1 MPRRSW
7 RRLVSLSASSSLLAL
22 LAVCS
27 ADAAPR
33 IKVIKLA
40 ITNPS
45 PLPRPSENVVIP
57 IGTLRAIAPDF
68 AAGTVIVTTSQAE
81 TLDQDAGTLQTT
93 ELPSQADDLDGDGKW
108 DELAFQIDLKPRQT
122 RIVTVAY
129 GDAATIQRIRA
140 QYPKLTDAR
149 FAVHYEGP
157 GWESEETAWR
167 IYFDKR
173 NAIDLYGKRRP
184 GLYLDLFASPE
195 YVYHQESPFG
205 RDIYGIG
212 KALGV
217 AGIGAMLDG
226 RVTPV
231 AEVTDRKWR
240 VISAGPVRALL
251 EFQYTGW
258 KIGAHTV
265 DLVSRITQWAGEH
278 GFEHRV
284 TVRNGDGVTFVT
296 GIPNKPGTENLDA
309 AVAPAGVLATWG
321 HQVVVSGA
329 KAQPNDLPD
338 ENLGVAV
345 LVPGDE
351 AGAASSD
358 EANRL
363 LALRPRNGVAHLYGA
378 AMWDQENTERLLVNA
393 AAPDKRMG
401 GGTLSLA
408 AARPTRGSFVAYMKA
423 IGNRI
428 DAPVKVEILSHAAT
442 PENAPADTLRENGVH
457 RTYRDSIAL
466 MQQAADRTAAKFEPL
481 LTATPPGGEDKNSG
495 GGFFTEGND
504 QTGQWKPQRGYF
516 WTGGFWAGELWKL
529 FGTTRDPRYRQ
540 WAELWT
546 SRIMGIEDKQNHDT
560 GFLNFYSSVLGYEAT
575 KDPKYRAEALRAA
588 QRLKQLFNPL
598 THLVASWDV
607 NGDDTI
613 IDTMMNL
620 QIWWWASRETGDP
633 QWAGLGHQHALR
645 SAAWLVRPDGST
657 FQSVHYNPGDNR
669 QEFRSSGQVL
679 EFANHALPG
688 AMVFTH
694 THQGLQA
701 DSVWSRGQ
709 AWAVYGFTEAA
720 AATQDADLLATA
732 EKTAQ
737 FALAHLP
744 DDGVPWYDFSDE
756 GVFFRNRDSSA
767 AAILAAGLLRLS
779 EMTRD
784 QTRSAQY
791 LGQAKRIVQTLIDRY
806 LTPVGPEDRTP
817 PGVLRHGS
825 GTRPNDGMLVYGD
838 YYLLETLLRL
848 QAAE

>member
-1 MPRRSW
+1 MPCRSW
-7 RRLVSLSASSSLLAL
+7 RHVVNLLTGSSLLAL
-22 LAVCS
+22 LAAGS
-27 ADAAPR
+27 LAASPR
-33 IKVIKLA
+33 IKVIKLSV
-40 ITNPS
+40 TNPS
-45 PLPRPSENVVIP
+45 AQSRPSENVVVP
-57 IGTLRAIAPDF
+57 VSALKAIAPDF
-68 AAGTVIVTTSQAE
+68 AAGTVIVTTSEAA
-81 TLDQDAGTLQTT
+81 TLDQDAQMQQTV

-108 DELAFQIDLKPRQT
+108 DELTFQIDLKPHQT
-122 RIVTVAY
+122 RIVTLAY
-129 GDAATIQRIRA
+129 GDAPTIQRIRS
-140 QYPKLTDAR
+140 QYPKRTDAK

-184 GLYLDLFASPE
+184 GLYLDLFAAPE
-195 YVYHQESPFG
+195 YVYHQESVFG

-217 AGIGAMLDG
+217 AGIGAMVDG
-226 RVTPV
+226 KVTPV
-231 AEVTDRKWR
+231 AEVADRKWR

-278 GFEHRV
+278 GFEHRI
-284 TVRNGDGVTFVT
+284 TVRNGDDVTFVT
-296 GIPNKPGTENLDA
+296 GIPNKLGTENLGA
-309 AVAPAGVLATWG
+309 LVAPAGVLATWG
-321 HQVVVSGA
+321 HQVVVSGT

-345 LVPGDE
+345 LAPSDE
-351 AGAASSD
+351 AGAVSSD

-363 LALRPRNGVAHLYGA
+363 LTIRPRNGVVHLYGA
-378 AMWDQENTERLLVNA
+378 AMWDQENSERLVINA
-393 AAPDKRMG
+393 ATPDKRMG
-401 GGTLSLA
+401 AGTLSLPPEQ
-408 AARPTRGSFVAYMKA
+408 PTRGSFVAYMKA
-423 IGNRI
+423 VGNRI
-428 DAPVKVEILSHAAT
+428 GAPVKVKMLSHAAA
-442 PENAPADTLRENGVH
+442 PESAPADTLRGSVH
-457 RTYRDSIAL
+457 RTYADAIML

-481 LTATPPGGEDKNSG
+481 LTATAPGSEDKGNG

-504 QTGQWKPQRGYF
+504 QTGEWKAQKGYY

-529 FGTTRDPRYRQ
+529 FGSTHDARYQ
-540 WAELWT
+540 HWAELWT
-546 SRIMGIEDKQNHDT
+546 SRIAGMQNTQNHDT

-588 QRLKQLFNPL
+588 QRLKQLYNPL
-598 THLVASWDV
+598 TNLVASWDV

-633 QWAGLGHQHALR
+633 QWAELGRKHALR

-679 EFANHALPG
+679 QFANHAPPG

-720 AATQDADLLATA
+720 SATKDAELLATA

-737 FALAHLP
+737 YALDHLP
-744 DDGVPWYDFSDE
+744 EDGVPWYDFDDE

-767 AAILAAGLLRLS
+767 ASILAAGLLRLS
-779 EMTRD
+779 ELTKD
-784 QTRSAQY
+784 QTRSDQY
-791 LGQAKRIVQTLIDRY
+791 RSQAKRIVQTLIDRY
-806 LTPVGPEDRTP
+806 LTPAGAEDRTP

-848 QAAE
+848 QAAK